1 MKAHELRQKSTEE
14 LNKLLEEYRR
24 ELFNLRI
31 QKKTGQIEKIGR
43 IRVVKKEIA
52 RLLTII
58 NEVAATQV

>member
-1 MKAHELRQKSTEE
+1 MKAKEIRSKNLDEKRQL
-14 LNKLLEEYRR
+14 LNEYKL

-52 RLLTII
+52 RLLTVL
-58 NEVAATQV
+58 NESNN

>member
-1 MKAHELRQKSTEE
+1 MKAKEIRSKNLDEKQQL
-14 LNKLLEEYRR
+14 LNEYKL

-52 RLLTII
+52 RLLTVL
-58 NEVAATQV
+58 NESNN